1 MIKFYILLII
11 GCLIGFNVVVLVEI
25 VNFINSVDGVN
36 CDVGIMVV
44 KKKFQDVCIEWNGL
58 FDVVLFEVVFEKISD
73 SLNVFKLYYVDGKMK
88 CMLFG

>member
-1 MIKFYILLII
+1 MFVGSVIGVYVCVCCFFVLDDDVFICLFYVGMLFCFVRMCIMIKFYILLII

-44 KKKFQDVCIEWNGL
+44 KKKF
-58 FDVVLFEVVFEKISD
+58 
-73 SLNVFKLYYVDGKMK
+73 
-88 CMLFG
+88 